1 MINTFKYALR
11 GIAKA
16 FATQRNMQIHGVAF
30 ILVVVLGFYFQIDKM
45 EWVAIVLCSGMVFSA
60 EIINTS
66 IEEIVNFI
74 SPEKNPKAG
83 LIKDLAAGAVLIT
96 AIAAIVVASIIFVP
110 NFFELHRYWK
120 LDH

>member
-30 ILVVVLGFYFQIDKM
+30 LLALLLGFYFHLNNL
-45 EWVAIVLCSGMVFSA
+45 EWVAIILCSGIVFSA
-60 EIINTS
+60 EIINTA

-96 AIAAIVVASIIFVP
+96 AIAAMVIAGIIFVP
-110 NFFELHRYWK
+110 KFY
-120 LDH
+120 